1 MKGWRFCCCV
11 WFLGIA
17 LDGDSDSDGLV
28 MLDVMNEVELSLAN
42 TGAGSSAV
50 PGPSYVS
57 SVSDPWQRVAAVS
70 HGLTPVK
77 EHLALMVARL
87 KDCGFDL
94 LAAFAELLAATFA
107 LSDALFAATPAAF
120 FWDSSRGFA
129 LASFGLSPAAV
140 VPWGNGWPVAR
151 PRLLSAVP
159 GEACCTDGR
168 DDGSCD
174 VLGSIA
180 GCEEA
185 GRDSRKIGHW
195 ITLEISGRK
204 G

>member
-1 MKGWRFCCCV
+1 
-11 WFLGIA
+11 
-17 LDGDSDSDGLV
+17 

-50 PGPSYVS
+50 PDPSNVS
-57 SVSDPWQRVAAVS
+57 SVSDPWQRVGAVS
-70 HGLTPVK
+70 HGLTLVK

-87 KDCGFDL
+87 MDCGFDL

-107 LSDALFAATPAAF
+107 LSDALFAATLVAY
-120 FWDSSRGFA
+120 FWHSSRGFSIV
-129 LASFGLSPAAV
+129 SFGLRE
-140 VPWGNGWPVAR
+140 NGWLVAR
-151 PRLLSAVP
+151 PRLLSAVH
-159 GEACCTDGR
+159 GEVCCNDGR

-185 GRDSRKIGHW
+185 GRDSRKIGLS
-195 ITLEISGRK
+195 ITLEISGR
-204 G
+204 